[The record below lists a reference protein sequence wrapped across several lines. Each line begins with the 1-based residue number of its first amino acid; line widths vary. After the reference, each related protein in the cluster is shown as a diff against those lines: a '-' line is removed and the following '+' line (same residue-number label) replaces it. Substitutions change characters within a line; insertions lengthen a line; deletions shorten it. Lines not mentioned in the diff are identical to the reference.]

1 VTAPPADGRGA
12 PGPDLDAWHRLHP
25 ATPLLRGGLGLVV
38 VLGIVWS
45 NFRDDF
51 VNTMTGANRASDQ
64 PDTVAQLRWL
74 FAGPYALAVIAG
86 LAVLILGLLGL
97 LWLSW
102 RMSAYRYTDQMVE
115 LRRGVVFRSHRSTR
129 LDRVQRVDIDR
140 PLLARILG
148 LSRVR
153 IGTAHSSGGLDIAY
167 LSRDRALQVRDD
179 LLRLV
184 RAAQTAEAVPAY
196 LVGPGGVRARA
207 GAGRAESGGR
217 VRIGAGAGAG
227 GVAGRPD
234 AVVSAGVPAGGAPA
248 GDAAAVETSLL
259 RQPNWRVA
267 VGMLCSVTG
276 VVLAGLIVLLVVGI
290 IARRPIL
297 VASVAPPL
305 LAVGY
310 SRVQVFLARGNLRV
324 SVIRS
329 TAGAHGAP
337 AVEAR
342 SSVSAVLGASDA
354 LHLRHGVLSLQSRTL
369 PAGRIHAIEVV
380 QPLLWRPFGWW
391 RLRMNVAGAAAA
403 ESGSAGATAELVS
416 VGTAAQ
422 CVEVLRLL
430 HPGMSA
436 LADPADNAGRGYTAS
451 PRRALLLFV
460 ASPWRHG
467 YRVVEPGPTSELG
480 APAGEDGPDGPSA
493 AWAGPVLALRRG
505 MIWRSLALIPAARA
519 QSISC
524 QQGPV
529 SRRLGLATI
538 SVHTVP
544 GSARTNLRGLAAEDA
559 QRAFAAWPRLV
570 VRAMSRGQGGE

>member
-1 VTAPPADGRGA
+1 MTASPVEGRSA
-12 PGPDLDAWHRLHP
+12 PGPDLDSWRRLHP

-51 VNTMTGANRASDQ
+51 VNTMTGANRAPDQ

-74 FAGPYALAVIAG
+74 FTGPYALAVIAG

-196 LVGPGGVRARA
+196 LVGPGGVRAQA
-207 GAGRAESGGR
+207 GAGRVS
-217 VRIGAGAGAG
+217 IGAGAGGA
-227 GVAGRPD
+227 AGRPD
-234 AVVSAGVPAGGAPA
+234 GVGSAGGPAGGAPTV
-248 GDAAAVETSLL
+248 DAAAVETSLL

-297 VASVAPPL
+297 VASVATPL

-329 TAGAHGAP
+329 AVGVHGVP
-337 AVEAR
+337 AVGLR
-342 SSVSAVLGASDA
+342 SSVPAVLSASDA
-354 LHLRHGVLSLQSRTL
+354 LHLQHGVLSLQSRSL

-391 RLRMNVAGAAAA
+391 RLRMNVAGASTV

-422 CVEVLRLL
+422 CIEVLRLL

-436 LADPADNAGRGYTAS
+436 LADPVDSAGRGYTVS

-467 YRVVEPGPTSELG
+467 YRVMEPGPTSELG
-480 APAGEDGPDGPSA
+480 APAGEDGPDGPSAA

-529 SRRLGLATI
+529 SRWLGLATI
-538 SVHTVP
+538 GVHTVP
-544 GSARTNLRGLAAEDA
+544 GSARTSLRGLAAEDA

-570 VRAMSRGQGGE
+570 VRAMSCGQGGE